1 MDNQAIKDKINGLQQ
16 EFITTLAAHPL
27 FVERTR
33 DDVEHIVFTIGR
45 TYAAGQA
52 LLEVVPFPVMPP
64 EEGRV
69 VRAVIL
75 RNTADIADLL
85 YRLYV
90 PAAYAPDLSDE
101 EATVYGTQLADI
113 TDQIIALAKR
123 CAECWSEEQGGTSQI
138 VLPH

>member
-1 MDNQAIKDKINGLQQ
+1 MDNQAIKEKINGLQQ
-16 EFITTLAAHPL
+16 EFITSLAAHPL
-27 FVERTR
+27 FAERTR
-33 DDVEHIVFTIGR
+33 DDVQHIVFTIAR

-52 LLEVVPFPVMPP
+52 LLEVVPFPVMHP

-69 VRAVIL
+69 VREVIL
-75 RNTADIADLL
+75 QNTAAVADLL

-90 PAAYAPDLSDE
+90 PAAYAPDITDE
-101 EATVYGTQLADI
+101 DAVVYGTQLADI